1 MSQLDYGLIG
11 NCQISAL
18 VDRSASVSWCCMPRL
33 DAPSIFASILD
44 SENPLRGGLW
54 SIEVMGA
61 AGEPKGRWETRQYYM
76 RNTNVLVTV
85 FSETS
90 SVLPGGGAQ
99 FEVIDFAPRFEIESG
114 VYKPPHLIRIIRPI
128 RGNPRILTRCRP
140 RFEYG
145 RDQPTIYDMASQI
158 VYESHGKRL
167 YLTTDASIAYVLSEA
182 PFELKESKHFVLS
195 YGVPFEGRLKFDTE
209 EQLDRTVAYWR
220 GWAKHCNIPFEFQNE
235 VLRSALA
242 LKLHIFEDTGAI
254 IAATTTSIPEGP
266 ENGRTWD
273 YRYCWLRDAYFV
285 VTALNRLGQFDEMEQ
300 FIRYLQNICGNEP
313 SRILQ
318 PVYGIDGEKELL
330 EREIPWLSGFKNFG
344 PVRVGNAAYKMDQ
357 HDVYG
362 EMVLAITPTF
372 FDRRLDRTDQQQA
385 LRNVQ
390 QLIEQAILS
399 FEQPDAG
406 IWEFRGT
413 KQHSVFS
420 KLMNWAAVDRGVR
433 IAGHIGKHDLVAEW
447 SPIRERMREAIER
460 NGWNESAGFYAQS
473 YGGDSPDAANL
484 LLPAINFISHQNERF
499 QMTIDAYSRI
509 LRSGYGVFRYR
520 TPDDFGIPKTTFTV
534 CAFWMADALW
544 GSGRKAEARDL
555 FSAILSRTNHL
566 GLLSEDMDPV
576 TGELW
581 GNFPQTYSHV
591 GLINTAMR
599 ISQAWE
605 DAF

>member
-18 VDRSASVSWCCMPRL
+18 VSRAGTVSWCCMPRF
-33 DAPSIFASILD
+33 DSPSVFASILD
-44 SENPLRGGLW
+44 GRRGGFW
-54 SIEVMGA
+54 SIEPA
-61 AGEPKGRWETRQYYM
+61 ASPGEPNLQGWETRQYYM

-85 FSETS
+85 FTQTGHSHA
-90 SVLPGGGAQ
+90 GGGDQ
-99 FEVIDFAPRFEIESG
+99 FEVIDFAPRFERESG
-114 VYKPPHLIRIIRPI
+114 YHKPPQLVRIVRPV
-128 RGNPRILTRCRP
+128 RGIPRIVIRCKP
-140 RFEYG
+140 RFAYG
-145 RDQPTIYDMASQI
+145 RDEPSIYDMASQI
-158 VYESHGKRL
+158 VYESQGARL
-167 YLTTDASIAYVLSEA
+167 HLSCDVPVSYVLGET

-195 YGVPFEGRLKFDTE
+195 YGLPFEGRLKFDTE

-220 GWAKHCNIPFEFQNE
+220 LWAKHCNIPFEFQNE

-254 IAATTTSIPEGP
+254 IAATTTSIPESHEG
-266 ENGRTWD
+266 GRNWD

-285 VTALNRLGQFDEMEQ
+285 ITALNRLGQFEEMEQ
-300 FIRYLQNICGNEP
+300 FIRYLQNICASEP

-318 PVYGIDGEKELL
+318 PVYGIGGEKELI
-330 EREIPWLSGFKNFG
+330 ESEIPWLSGFDNHG

-372 FDRRLDRTDQQQA
+372 FDRRLDRTDQGQA
-385 LRNVQ
+385 LLNVR
-390 QLIEQAILS
+390 QLIEQAVLS
-399 FEQPDAG
+399 FDQPDAG

-413 KQHSVFS
+413 KKHSAFS

-433 IAGHIGKHDLVAEW
+433 IAGHIGRHDLVGEW
-447 SPIRERMREAIER
+447 GPIRERMRSTIESHA
-460 NGWNESAGFYAQS
+460 WNESLGFYTQNF
-473 YGGDSPDAANL
+473 GGESPDAAIL
-484 LLPAINFISHQNERF
+484 LFPAVNFISHHNERF
-499 QMTIDAYSRI
+499 QKTIDAYSRL
-509 LRSGYGVFRYR
+509 LRSGLGVYRYR
-520 TPDDFGIPKTTFTV
+520 TADDFGIPKTTFTV
-534 CAFWMADALW
+534 CSFWMADALW
-544 GSGRKAEARDL
+544 GAGRKTEAREL
-555 FSAILSRTNHL
+555 FSSVIHKANHV
-566 GLLSEDMDPV
+566 GLLSEDMDPL

-599 ISQAWE
+599 ISQAWD